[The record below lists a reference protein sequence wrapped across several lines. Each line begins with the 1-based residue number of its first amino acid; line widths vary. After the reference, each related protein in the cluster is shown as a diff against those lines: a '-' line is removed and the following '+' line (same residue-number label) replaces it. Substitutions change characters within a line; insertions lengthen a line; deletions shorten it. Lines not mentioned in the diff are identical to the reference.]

1 MLMDD
6 HKIGG
11 VTDEL
16 YQRAVR
22 RVRASPRLSEYEDII
37 FADWSEGDDHLRW
50 VATATVKEIESWA
63 KQIKEDGDATL

>member
-1 MLMDD
+1 MAD

-22 RVRASPRLSEYEDII
+22 RVLASPRLSKYEDII

-63 KQIKEDGDATL
+63 KQIKEDSDA